1 MTQTASRIQ
10 SKATAAMRRVESYRK
25 RFGDGHIYLAC
36 YAALPL
42 ALTPD
47 LLYRLWANF
56 QRDGQGELLEI
67 PWIAVSDLLLS
78 NLCEEVGEELYE
90 MEDGI
95 REVLLKELRSLPQWG
110 EARLREVAEFV
121 LAYVEPQLNSSDSDV
136 RDHLPSRNAPRVRTG
151 SDRRGHRMPHIPCR
165 DIRPGRRLGIR
176 KSA

>member
-1 MTQTASRIQ
+1 MTQTTSRTQ
-10 SKATAAMRRVESYRK
+10 SKATAAIRRVESYRK
-25 RFGDGHIYLAC
+25 RFCDSHIYLAC

-90 MEDGI
+90 MEDGV
-95 REVLLKELRSLPQWG
+95 REVLLKELRSHPQLG
-110 EARLREVAEFV
+110 EARLKAVAEFV
-121 LAYVEPQLNSSDSDV
+121 LAYVEPQLN
-136 RDHLPSRNAPRVRTG
+136 L
-151 SDRRGHRMPHIPCR
+151 
-165 DIRPGRRLGIR
+165 
-176 KSA
+176 